1 MYKSVIR
8 VVSVLLSLTIDDVD
22 RFNMFWNKSC
32 MNPSFNYKVWPEY
45 ILLQLRRMNVIQW
58 IKKSTLKLHSIQC
71 VQTSKWKSVRLF
83 TKVLPFNR
91 AMINQSVNIT
101 TPFHITYMYQFS
113 VEGGE

>member
-1 MYKSVIR
+1 
-8 VVSVLLSLTIDDVD
+8 
-22 RFNMFWNKSC
+22 MFWNKSC

-91 AMINQSVNIT
+91 AIINKKKCTTSPKCVNIT
-101 TPFHITYMYQFS
+101 TPFHITYMYQSS

>member
-1 MYKSVIR
+1 M
-8 VVSVLLSLTIDDVD
+8 DDVD
-22 RFNMFWNKSC
+22 RFNMFCNKSC

-101 TPFHITYMYQFS
+101 TPFHITYMYQSS